1 MKLLPSLKSP
11 FSIQLHRL
19 LWTISLTAL
28 LALCLPAAALV
39 PQLDPA
45 SITLAQSPPAI
56 QKTVQENVGNGKV
69 TAMSKVEEDG
79 LARYEVDFTKDGISR
94 DLKVAEDGTLV
105 SIQVALAETPPAV
118 QKAIAA
124 QLGES
129 KLGDIEKTFEG
140 AETNYEV
147 EITTKDGRDS
157 QFTLNEAGALLEIE
171 IALSEAPAPVQKTV
185 AEQMGNGTLTT
196 LTKII
201 NQTVTYEAVFT
212 KDGKEG
218 GVNVAA
224 TGALLS
230 VQITLEQVP
239 PAALK
244 SIQEKV
250 GNGKILSV
258 WQSYEKREKVLPF
271 KVESVKDGKSF
282 NFSVGPKG
290 RFLGLD
296 D

>member
-1 MKLLPSLKSP
+1 MKTPSSKSP
-11 FSIQLHRL
+11 FSIPSHRL
-19 LWTISLTAL
+19 LSAISLAAM

-45 SITLAQSPPAI
+45 LITLAQSPPAV

-79 LARYEVDFTKDGISR
+79 LVRYEVDFTKDGISR

>member
-1 MKLLPSLKSP
+1 MKLLPPLKSP
-11 FSIQLHRL
+11 FSIQSHRL
-19 LWTISLTAL
+19 PWTISLAAL

-39 PQLDPA
+39 PSQDA
-45 SITLAQSPPAI
+45 AAIVLAQSPPAV
-56 QKTVQENVGNGKV
+56 QKTVQANVGNGKI
-69 TAMSKVEEDG
+69 TAMSNIVEDG
-79 LARYEVDFTKDGISR
+79 LVRYEVDFTKDGISR

-147 EITTKDGRDS
+147 EITTKDGRES
-157 QFTLNEAGALLEIE
+157 QFTLSEAGALLEIE
-171 IALSEAPAPVQKTV
+171 IALSAAPAPVQKTIT
-185 AEQMGNGTLTT
+185 EQMGNGTLTT

-201 NQTVTYEAVFT
+201 DQTVTYEAVFT

-218 GVNVAA
+218 GVNIAP

-271 KVESVKDGKSF
+271 KVQSVKDGKSF